1 MNVFARWRAGA
12 AAVLATIGV
21 VALSACIVS
30 PGAFEASL
38 DLRREGQFTF
48 AYRGEIYLL
57 ALSQL
62 ADMAS
67 AADAE
72 GEGMRHNVTAHC
84 DALAR
89 LPISDAMES
98 LNVSNAAAIAL
109 YAVATRS

>member
-1 MNVFARWRAGA
+1 MNVFARWRACA
-12 AAVLATIGV
+12 AAALAAIG
-21 VALSACIVS
+21 ALTLSACIVS

-48 AYRGEIYLL
+48 SYRGEIYLL

-72 GEGMRHNVTAHC
+72 GEEFLEQPCYDDEDFEERTCTDEEIADQKEVWEETAPGRH
-84 DALAR
+84 
-89 LPISDAMES
+89 
-98 LNVSNAAAIAL
+98 
-109 YAVATRS
+109 